1 MDGCL
6 ERVPFVSLI
15 GFILV
20 VCGSGIMCGTNF
32 EALKRIDDFFENR
45 FYPVDEPKMFQ
56 ALGIIVCV
64 LTMFFGIIN
73 VIVGAVTTG
82 DTRSKFY
89 PSKHGILCGRRSSRF
104 LLGLA
109 YLATFIWLLI
119 FVTLSIPVFLWV
131 MVHIV
136 CREETDYWRS
146 ISTNKDERDFTY
158 TFNLTH
164 YGLYR
169 RPLDTSLWSEYVN
182 SPSAFTHLCQQTST
196 VGPLFASA
204 LIACFLV
211 ILGLNTFIACL
222 STASVRL
229 QYFYEIDRYRKL
241 VNSSPQTDPTCL
253 EEYSLQPLLQQ
264 PLSMQSAGSCIKANT
279 LHFPHDNLNTV
290 SPFMNSTPTGI
301 GLISSP
307 NIFNETQM
315 SQQFYSHRPIRHS
328 TYSHQSTILSNNY

>member
-1 MDGCL
+1 MDDCL
-6 ERVPFVSLI
+6 ERIPFVSLI
-15 GFILV
+15 ALILV

-32 EALKRIDDFFENR
+32 EALRRTDDFFESR
-45 FYPVDEPKMFQ
+45 FYPIEEPKIFRT
-56 ALGIIVCV
+56 LGIMVCI
-64 LTMFFGIIN
+64 LTIIISLIN
-73 VIVGAVTTG
+73 VVIGAVTTG
-82 DTRSKFY
+82 DTRSKVY
-89 PSKHGILCGRRSSRF
+89 SDKYCISCGLRFSRF
-104 LLGLA
+104 LLGLS
-109 YLATFIWLLI
+109 YLTTFIWLLL
-119 FVTLSIPVFLWV
+119 FVTFSVPVSLWV
-131 MVHIV
+131 MIHVV
-136 CREETDYWRS
+136 CREETNYWRS
-146 ISTNKDERDFTY
+146 ISANKDERDFTY

-182 SPSAFTHLCQQTST
+182 SPSAFTHLCQQVST

-229 QYFYEIDRYRKL
+229 QYFSEIDRYRKL

-264 PLSMQSAGSCIKANT
+264 PMSMRSAGSCMKSNT
-279 LHFPHDNLNTV
+279 LHFTHDNLNTV
-290 SPFMNSTPTGI
+290 SPFMSSTPSGM
-301 GLISSP
+301 GLISNP
-307 NIFNETQM
+307 NLFNESQM

-328 TYSHQSTILSNNY
+328 TYSHQSTVLSNNY

>member
-1 MDGCL
+1 
-6 ERVPFVSLI
+6 
-15 GFILV
+15 
-20 VCGSGIMCGTNF
+20 
-32 EALKRIDDFFENR
+32 
-45 FYPVDEPKMFQ
+45 
-56 ALGIIVCV
+56 
-64 LTMFFGIIN
+64 
-73 VIVGAVTTG
+73 
-82 DTRSKFY
+82 
-89 PSKHGILCGRRSSRF
+89 
-104 LLGLA
+104 
-109 YLATFIWLLI
+109 
-119 FVTLSIPVFLWV
+119 

-169 RPLDTSLWSEYVN
+169 RPLDTSLWNEYVN
-182 SPSAFTHLCQQTST
+182 SPSAFTHLCQQ
-196 VGPLFASA
+196 
-204 LIACFLV
+204 
-211 ILGLNTFIACL
+211 NTFIACL

-279 LHFPHDNLNTV
+279 LHFPHDNLNTI